1 MKNDTDSYKD
11 LSKLKGKSILLC
23 MPNYFNIYE
32 LFAENIKALG
42 MELILIVPPVFYYKR
57 WKDRVINFLRKV
69 FLGDRQYKN
78 KLIKQFNIE
87 YFLNKT
93 SNIESK
99 SIDYMLFVQP
109 DLVTDNQIGKLLRI
123 GKKNIA
129 YHWNGLEQY
138 PDMEVF
144 DNIGQFDTFYVF
156 DPKDYQ
162 KYREIYPNIKLS
174 HNFFFENIENTT
186 TVDNIEKKALYVG
199 SYFEDR
205 IKNVIFVEKLLDKYN
220 IPTDIELVYKDKKPF
235 LSNKNIKITSEKIN
249 FIDYLKKVQRSK
261 ILLDFKLGHNGL
273 SFRFFE
279 ALKYEKKIITDN
291 FSVKEYD
298 FYNPNNIFILHKDN
312 LENLETFLHSDYQK
326 LPPEL
331 VEKYSFSSW
340 IYDCLCG

>member
-1 MKNDTDSYKD
+1 M
-11 LSKLKGKSILLC
+11 I
-23 MPNYFNIYE
+23 
-32 LFAENIKALG
+32 
-42 MELILIVPPVFYYKR
+42 
-57 WKDRVINFLRKV
+57 
-69 FLGDRQYKN
+69 
-78 KLIKQFNIE
+78 
-87 YFLNKT
+87 
-93 SNIESK
+93 
-99 SIDYMLFVQP
+99 
-109 DLVTDNQIGKLLRI
+109 
-123 GKKNIA
+123 
-129 YHWNGLEQY
+129 H
-138 PDMEVF
+138 
-144 DNIGQFDTFYVF
+144 
-156 DPKDYQ
+156 
-162 KYREIYPNIKLS
+162 
-174 HNFFFENIENTT
+174 FFFENIENTT

-220 IPTDIELVYKDKKPF
+220 IPTDIELVYKDKRPF